1 MHSASWRNQAGVK
14 LHAAGEGILWE
25 PCKGRERSPSGPY
38 PALWWAGTWA
48 IIWELEES
56 CLTACMKI
64 LMQKQDLSEIGFGS
78 LRVLSNL
85 GWSMSHEIMKLVWL
99 CRSQEGLGDPSSS
112 SPTHTAPP
120 IGSGDDPDCTSS
132 SSHAMKC
139 SHTANFCSKELTRN
153 LFAKLQSRMV
163 CQVSF
168 FFWVLSPC
176 SQLGN

>member
-1 MHSASWRNQAGVK
+1 
-14 LHAAGEGILWE
+14 
-25 PCKGRERSPSGPY
+25 
-38 PALWWAGTWA
+38 
-48 IIWELEES
+48 
-56 CLTACMKI
+56 
-64 LMQKQDLSEIGFGS
+64 
-78 LRVLSNL
+78 
-85 GWSMSHEIMKLVWL
+85 MKLVWL

-168 FFWVLSPC
+168 FFGFCHRVPSLAIKSVAFCFAEIHAHFSQSKSDLSSEATRPAKSNPFGC
-176 SQLGN
+176 FLIGKNHFKS